1 MNRWVEKV
9 IDENTPG
16 AKFIGDYRVTAQFH
30 PCGAVM
36 VDKVERFNE
45 MFQVYSDLTV
55 LILTQT
61 EELESLR
68 SKLADW
74 YIGEQLSEL
83 DRKRAAKR
91 EYNNDDNGPEA
102 A

>member
-16 AKFIGDYRVTAQFH
+16 AKFIGDYRVTARFFES
-30 PCGAVM
+30 GAVM
-36 VDKVERFNE
+36 IDKVERFNE
-45 MFQVYSDLTV
+45 MFQVYSDLTL

-83 DRKRAAKR
+83 EHKRLAKL
-91 EYNNDDNGPEA
+91 EFNNDDLPPA